1 MPSLNLRAISPNSIL
16 SQDLSTSQ
24 RIQQNK
30 SLSFLQRVWGSGL
43 LFLALLFFP
52 VLAFSADVTLA
63 WDPNTE
69 PDLEGYGVYFKK
81 DAPGPPYDLFGNVAL
96 PELSDPDNPTF
107 TLSGLQM
114 GSKYYITVTAYDT
127 AGNESAYADPVCAQI
142 GDQIV
147 PCASA
152 DTGSGPGSPSSGTG
166 SAGSSGGGSGGGAG
180 CFIETSLDHSQSYA
194 TIAALFS
201 GGAVFFMGPG
211 WFFAKK
217 PSLNKKTR

>member
-16 SQDLSTSQ
+16 SKDLSTPQ

-30 SLSFLQRVWGSGL
+30 PLSFLLRVLGGEL
-43 LFLALLFFP
+43 LLLALLFYP
-52 VLAFSADVTLA
+52 ILAFSADLTLA

-96 PELSDPDNPTF
+96 AELSDPDNPTF
-107 TLSGLQM
+107 TLTDLQM
-114 GSKYYITVTAYDT
+114 GSKYYITLTAYDT

-147 PCASA
+147 PCTSA

-180 CFIETSLDHSQSYA
+180 CFIETSQDHPHSYA
-194 TIAALFS
+194 TIVALFS
-201 GGAVFFMGPG
+201 VGAVFFMRSRMVSR
-211 WFFAKK
+211 KK
-217 PSLNKKTR
+217 AFTK